1 MAHLPQAP
9 GPGPAGQRLVHG
21 QLRDAGRHEA
31 PVSTGRNMSPDAL
44 AGFGVVYFGN
54 DWFAENRTSSHHVA
68 ARIARIAP
76 LLYVDSP
83 GMRRPDGSRRDLKRG
98 LRKLLAAFRRPIH
111 VEGNLWHCTVPQL
124 PFRGIPGMN
133 AFNRWF
139 GQFAVRRAM
148 RAIGLAECISWF
160 VVPHPGFLEIGRA
173 HVCTP
178 VPNAPLVCRLLL
190 ET

>member
-1 MAHLPQAP
+1 M
-9 GPGPAGQRLVHG
+9 RI
-21 QLRDAGRHEA
+21 
-31 PVSTGRNMSPDAL
+31 S
-44 AGFGVVYFGN
+44 
-54 DWFAENRTSSHHVA
+54 DWSSDVCSSDLENRTSSHHVA

-83 GMRRPDGSRRDLKRG
+83 GMRKPDGSRRDLKRG

-148 RAIGLAECISWF
+148 RAIGLAECISW
-160 VVPHPGFLEIGRA
+160 LDRKR
-173 HVCTP
+173 T
-178 VPNAPLVCRLLL
+178 RLNSSH
-190 ET
+190 